1 MRAFRLVAV
10 AMALVALLVAC
21 GSNSASLTGKTW
33 KLTSATLTGTGSVIP
48 PGVLPVADSLRYTI
62 TFNDDGTFDAK
73 ADCNSVSGSF
83 TTNGNSITITP
94 GPTTLVACPADSFG
108 DAFVAGL
115 SQAATYAVG
124 ANVLTLT
131 TSGGNT
137 MTFN

>member
-1 MRAFRLVAV
+1 MRAIRLVAV

-62 TFNDDGTFDAK
+62 TFNDDGTFNAK
-73 ADCNSVSGSF
+73 ADCNNVSGSY
-83 TTNGNSITITP
+83 TTSGNSMTITL
-94 GPTTLVACPADSFG
+94 GPTTLVACPADSYG
-108 DAFVAGL
+108 DAFTAGL
-115 SQAATYAVG
+115 GQVATYAVG

-131 TSGGNT
+131 TNGGNT